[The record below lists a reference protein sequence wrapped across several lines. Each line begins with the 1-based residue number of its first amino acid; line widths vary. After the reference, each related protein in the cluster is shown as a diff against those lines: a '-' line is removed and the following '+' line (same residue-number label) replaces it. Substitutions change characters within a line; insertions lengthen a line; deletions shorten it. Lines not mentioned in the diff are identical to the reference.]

1 MLTMAGKEYLKTML
15 QLATTAFGLVAALAW
30 NEAIKALFQEV
41 FGSTSNII
49 GLFVYAIAVTVIV
62 VAVTTRLAKLA
73 EKAGIQEQ
81 KNSSK

>member
-1 MLTMAGKEYLKTML
+1 MAGKEYLKTML